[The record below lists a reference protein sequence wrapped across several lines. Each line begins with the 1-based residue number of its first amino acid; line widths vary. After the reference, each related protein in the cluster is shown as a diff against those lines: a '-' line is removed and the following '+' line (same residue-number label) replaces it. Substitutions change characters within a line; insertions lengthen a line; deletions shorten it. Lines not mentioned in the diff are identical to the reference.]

1 MAQIPQ
7 HWNRNDHNKDRKVW
21 ALKIPQ
27 NISVKLVYNQLQE
40 LEEIILMLN

>member
-27 NISVKLVYNQLQE
+27 NISVKLVYNQLNNKYGK
-40 LEEIILMLN
+40 LRSFI